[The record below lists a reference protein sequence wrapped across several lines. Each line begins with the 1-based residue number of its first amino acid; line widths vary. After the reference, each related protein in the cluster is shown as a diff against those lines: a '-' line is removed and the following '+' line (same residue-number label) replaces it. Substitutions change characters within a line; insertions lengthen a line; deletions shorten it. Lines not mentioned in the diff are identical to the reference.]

1 MLTLDRRPRPSH
13 GRRLPVAP
21 TRRKLTVF
29 GPDFFERLSQRTYY
43 DLDGNPITQDQW
55 SVLRLGAD
63 SEHVARDHIGIYH
76 VSTVWT
82 GIDTTAQ
89 VDDDPSHRPLIYETM
104 VFVERLDPDG
114 VLSEDDRIDCTEQY
128 AELHATREDALAG
141 HYRATAMVRDWMVN
155 GRPEL

>member
-1 MLTLDRRPRPSH
+1 
-13 GRRLPVAP
+13 V
-21 TRRKLTVF
+21 TVF

-55 SVLRLGAD
+55 SVLRRGAG
-63 SEHVARDHIGIYH
+63 SGHVARDHIGFYH

-82 GIDTTAQ
+82 GIDSTAP
-89 VDDDPSHRPLIYETM
+89 VDEDNGHDHTHGRGRTPLIYETM

-114 VLSEDDRIDCTEQY
+114 ILSEDDKLDCTEEY
-128 AELHATREDALAG
+128 AELHATRDDALAG
-141 HYRATAMVRDWMVN
+141 HHRTTAMVRDWMVN

>member
-1 MLTLDRRPRPSH
+1 M
-13 GRRLPVAP
+13 
-21 TRRKLTVF
+21 F

-55 SVLRLGAD
+55 SVLRMGAGGG
-63 SEHVARDHIGIYH
+63 HVARDHIGIYH

-82 GIDTTAQ
+82 GVDSAAS
-89 VDDDPSHRPLIYETM
+89 VDDVHVHTPLIYETM

-114 VLSEDDRIDCTEQY
+114 VLSEDDLLDCTEQY
-128 AELHATREDALAG
+128 GEMHATRETALVG
-141 HYRATAMVRDWMVN
+141 HYRATAMVRDWVVN

>member
-1 MLTLDRRPRPSH
+1 M
-13 GRRLPVAP
+13 
-21 TRRKLTVF
+21 F

-55 SVLRLGAD
+55 SVLRRGAG
-63 SEHVARDHIGIYH
+63 SGHVARDHIGFYH

-82 GIDTTAQ
+82 GIDSTAPA
-89 VDDDPSHRPLIYETM
+89 DYDNGHAHGRTPLIYETM

-114 VLSEDDRIDCTEQY
+114 ILSEDDKLDCTEEY
-128 AELHATREDALAG
+128 AELHATRDDALAG
-141 HYRATAMVRDWMVN
+141 HHRTTAMVRDWIVN

>member
-1 MLTLDRRPRPSH
+1 
-13 GRRLPVAP
+13 
-21 TRRKLTVF
+21 VF

-55 SVLRLGAD
+55 SVLRLGAG
-63 SEHVARDHIGIYH
+63 SGHVARDHIGFYH

-82 GIDTTAQ
+82 GIDSTAP
-89 VDDDPSHRPLIYETM
+89 VDEDNRRGHAHGRTPLIYETM

-114 VLSEDDRIDCTEQY
+114 ILSEDDKLDCTEEY
-128 AELHATREDALAG
+128 AELHATRDDALAG
-141 HYRATAMVRDWMVN
+141 HHRTTAMVRDWMVN

>member
-1 MLTLDRRPRPSH
+1 M
-13 GRRLPVAP
+13 
-21 TRRKLTVF
+21 F

-55 SVLRLGAD
+55 SVLRRGAG
-63 SEHVARDHIGIYH
+63 SGHVARDHIGFYH

-82 GIDTTAQ
+82 GVDSTAPA
-89 VDDDPSHRPLIYETM
+89 DDDNSSAHGRTPLIYETM

-114 VLSEDDRIDCTEQY
+114 ILSEDDKLDCTEEY

-141 HYRATAMVRDWMVN
+141 HHRTTAMVRDWIVN